1 MTNTWKKLSEKC
13 LDNKNVQH
21 SSSFT
26 WYNQV
31 CDIQS
36 TKLRIKCTK
45 CEILVT
51 SFASIIS
58 VHARSTLTDNARSV
72 ALLNRSFV
80 AFSACE
86 SLPSLY
92 RRKGNM
98 KIRRLQNCWI
108 FIFMDCSI
116 RALHFYSSLRYNF
129 TSAVSPSSVRARRLG
144 SKRVPG
150 QPQSLLLTARFASL
164 SRRLLPARLSSPPE
178 TVHPP
183 LNPGIFEFHI
193 PRSARSPWTA
203 PSYSLRAPCATP
215 ADQPTRPALYYA

>member
-1 MTNTWKKLSEKC
+1 
-13 LDNKNVQH
+13 V
-21 SSSFT
+21 
-26 WYNQV
+26 YN
-31 CDIQS
+31 IQFN
-36 TKLRIKCTK
+36 KLRIKYTK
-45 CEILVT
+45 CEVLVT

-58 VHARSTLTDNARSV
+58 RVHVRSTLTDNARPV
-72 ALLNRSFV
+72 ALLNRSSV
-80 AFSACE
+80 AFLACE

-144 SKRVPG
+144 SERVPG

-164 SRRLLPARLSSPPE
+164 SRRLLPAEAARFSSPPE

-183 LNPGIFEFHI
+183 QSGDFWI
-193 PRSARSPWTA
+193 
-203 PSYSLRAPCATP
+203 SYSAERALTLNRPFLQPPRALRATP